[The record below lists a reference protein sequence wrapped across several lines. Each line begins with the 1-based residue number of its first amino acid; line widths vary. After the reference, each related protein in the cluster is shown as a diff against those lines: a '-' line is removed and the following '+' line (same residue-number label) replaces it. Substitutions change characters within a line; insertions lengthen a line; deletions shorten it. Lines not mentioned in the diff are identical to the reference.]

1 MDALQRVSERVGQ
14 RQSHLG
20 KSSWAVEGGTREGG
34 GGGGTQNWS
43 KTKTLSSQTWP
54 RGAQTLPPPFCGITI
69 THTYLA
75 RSSIG
80 SRREREAGSSYYE
93 SNTVPS
99 IGSARLK
106 DASQSEKHLKRH
118 FFSSRI
124 KYLTI
129 ARDSEKGWSHSIKT
143 GRIAASPRHRVV

>member
-20 KSSWAVEGGTREGG
+20 KSSWAVEGGTTGRGRRHTELE
-34 GGGGTQNWS
+34 QNKNIKLANVAPWRANS
-43 KTKTLSSQTWP
+43 ASSFLWNHNHSHLP
-54 RGAQTLPPPFCGITI
+54 RSQL
-69 THTYLA
+69 
-75 RSSIG
+75 G
-80 SRREREAGSSYYE
+80 SRREREAGSSYYK